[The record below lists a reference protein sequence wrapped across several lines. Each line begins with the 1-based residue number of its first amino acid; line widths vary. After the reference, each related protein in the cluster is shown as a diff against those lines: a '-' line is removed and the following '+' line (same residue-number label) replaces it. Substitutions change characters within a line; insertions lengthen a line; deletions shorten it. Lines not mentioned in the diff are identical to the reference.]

1 MFLDAEEFCKQFP
14 DYKVVDYIQLSAIEV
29 GNEVQLKAQGEKIWV
44 TVVSIIPQSDCNNM
58 FTGKVIKEPM
68 FHQPFNKG
76 SIVDFETRHIFNI
89 RLEYER
95 F

>member
-1 MFLDAEEFCKQFP
+1 MFADAIEFCKQFP
-14 DYKVVDYIQLSAIEV
+14 DYKVVNQIQRSAIEV
-29 GNEVQLKAQGEKIWV
+29 GNEVQLKSQGENIWV
-44 TVVSIIPQSDCNNM
+44 TVTSIISQSDCNNI
-58 FTGKVIKEPM
+58 FTGKVINEPI

-76 SIVDFETRHIFNI
+76 SIVNFETRHIFNI